1 MRYNGGGLRRGWML
15 LLRKAHT
22 SCHLVS
28 ASLLVFIL
36 LLFCYRAG
44 EARFTTPLPL
54 YAGLH
59 LPHHRPLLEERPY
72 SALQL

>member
-28 ASLLVFIL
+28 AVIVLLQGWCSELHYSSTSLR
-36 LLFCYRAG
+36 RATST
-44 EARFTTPLPL
+44 A
-54 YAGLH
+54 
-59 LPHHRPLLEERPY
+59 
-72 SALQL
+72 S